1 MEESETRTWAPL
13 PSLPA
18 QPKRQ
23 SCALAVT
30 KHGLELG
37 SDEVTAAS
45 QEQDAYDWYSHKE
58 EGSGSRDGN
67 SVFPACSAAG
77 EGLWQNGARLLH
89 SAQLHAETSACLAAS
104 SHHWASMTLACR
116 R

>member
-1 MEESETRTWAPL
+1 MKHGLEPL
-13 PSLPA
+13 SPA
-18 QPKRQ
+18 CQRSQ
-23 SCALAVT
+23 RDSRALAVT